1 MKRRLAPIVLGVAAI
16 AGCATSQQSEPGTT
30 LTSTTSTTTSVS
42 STTTTAAPTTT
53 AAAETTAAPTTTAA
67 ADTTAPDT
75 ALPAGPTGDV
85 FPLFIGEGDGLLTPL
100 GQWDGGAW
108 ATTPDDATLPDA
120 GREFTLSRLAGP
132 VDGTVDGTGEVCFD
146 ERVGPTMTP
155 AGGNAIPP
163 AARYNG
169 VALPPPDWP
178 LQPRRVAELG
188 DDVPGYQELG
198 EGAFDEFDVDATAGA
213 VEQLVIADLDGDGN
227 TEALVVFE
235 RVQEPTAGSPEV
247 VLGSPGDFSGLLL
260 VDTESRAATTVLSSV
275 VIDDGDELSI
285 EFLEQ
290 YRVLDVAD
298 YNGDGRMEVAVSAW
312 YSEGAG
318 VAVFTFDGG
327 ELNEA
332 LATGCG
338 L

>member
-1 MKRRLAPIVLGVAAI
+1 MKTRLAPIVLGAATI
-16 AGCATSQQSEPGTT
+16 AGCATTQQSEPGTT
-30 LTSTTSTTTSVS
+30 LAATSTTTSAPS
-42 STTTTAAPTTT
+42 ATTTTEPTTT
-53 AAAETTAAPTTTAA
+53 VAAETTAAPTTTSAA
-67 ADTTAPDT
+67 TTAPGT
-75 ALPAGPTGDV
+75 TLPAGPTGDV
-85 FPLFIGEGDGLLTPL
+85 LPLFVGDGDGLLTPL
-100 GQWDGGAW
+100 GQWDGEAW
-108 ATTPDDATLPDA
+108 ATTSEDATLPDA

-132 VDGTVDGTGEVCFD
+132 TDGTVDGTAEVCFD

-155 AGGNAIPP
+155 AGGNASPP
-163 AARYNG
+163 NARYNG

-178 LQPRRVAELG
+178 LQPRRVVELG

-198 EGAFDEFDVDATAGA
+198 ESAFDEFDVDVTAGA

-235 RVQEPTAGSPEV
+235 RIQEPTPGSPEV

-275 VIDDGDELSI
+275 VTDDGDELSI

-290 YRVLDVAD
+290 FRVLDVAD
-298 YNGDGRMEVAVSAW
+298 YNGDGRMEVAVNAW
-312 YSEGAG
+312 YYEGAG
-318 VAVFTFDGG
+318 VAVFTFDDS
-327 ELNEA
+327 ELDEA
-332 LATGCG
+332 LAVGCG